1 MKIIF
6 VYVSFDHRGYQPLR
20 EKSFII
26 EENFAKLISAKFSFT
41 PFVLI
46 FFYLFRY
53 TICKKRTHS
62 HFELLFFC
70 SGSSLVGLQ
79 RVVMIG
85 LFVSFHV
92 GLQGAHELTHVTMVG
107 DVVVVPILYVSF
119 KHGQRVAAPVTVV
132 TKVFIVNYLR
142 LWW

>member
-1 MKIIF
+1 MLEF
-6 VYVSFDHRGYQPLR
+6 VDSGLYFVED
-20 EKSFII
+20 
-26 EENFAKLISAKFSFT
+26 ENNYINLLLQVGSGSSS
-41 PFVLI
+41 L
-46 FFYLFRY
+46 LFRY

-107 DVVVVPILYVSF
+107 DVVVVPRF
-119 KHGQRVAAPVTVV
+119 KGLLAQS
-132 TKVFIVNYLR
+132 
-142 LWW
+142 